1 MVPPRTLLY
10 NNIYINSFSF
20 GVRFNQDVELLPDFI
35 KHLFRSYEIRKQIV
49 KTANGVTRFNV
60 SKKSFKELIIPVPPM
75 SIQEKIVNIL
85 DKFDALTNSIT
96 EGLPKE
102 IELRRKQYEY
112 YRNQLLSFPEHK
124 TTA

>member
-1 MVPPRTLLY
+1 MYV
-10 NNIYINSFSF
+10 NSFSF

-35 KHLFRSYEIRKQIV
+35 KHLFRSYQIRKQIV

-60 SKKSFKELIIPVPPM
+60 SKKLFKELIIPVPPM
-75 SIQEKIVNIL
+75 SVQEKIVKIL
-85 DKFDALTNSIT
+85 DKFDTLTNSIT

-112 YRNQLLSFPEHK
+112 YREQLAP
-124 TTA
+124 